1 MKATKK
7 IISEIANCS
16 EHTAESV
23 LLGRRRDLKNVK
35 KIEAEL
41 NQGFRRVVQR
51 VKKKYSSSSD
61 FERGS
66 ENS

>member
-23 LLGRRRDLKNVK
+23 LLGRRTDLKNVK

-41 NQGFRRVVQR
+41 NRGFRKVVQR
-51 VKKKYSSSSD
+51 VKKKYSSSTN
-61 FERGS
+61 EVGS
-66 ENS
+66 GNS

>member
-16 EHTAESV
+16 EHTVESV
-23 LLGRRRDLKNVK
+23 LLGRRSDLK
-35 KIEAEL
+35 KINEIESDL
-41 NQGFRRVVQR
+41 NKGFRNVVRR
-51 VKKKYSSSSD
+51 VKKKYSTSSEE
-61 FERGS
+61 ERGS